1 MDRLF
6 QSNPLTPPERFYKSA
21 DGILHLARTCDSSL
35 LETACNTA
43 IEYSAC
49 TYAFMKKVL
58 ITQGKGLETSSS
70 EPDAPSNSNTRG
82 KNYYI

>member
-21 DGILHLARTCDSSL
+21 DGILHLARSCDSSL
-35 LETACNTA
+35 LETACKTA
-43 IEYSAC
+43 IEYSTC
-49 TYAFMKKVL
+49 TYIFMKKF
-58 ITQGKGLETSSS
+58 ISTKGKGLVTLSS

-82 KNYYI
+82 KNYYV